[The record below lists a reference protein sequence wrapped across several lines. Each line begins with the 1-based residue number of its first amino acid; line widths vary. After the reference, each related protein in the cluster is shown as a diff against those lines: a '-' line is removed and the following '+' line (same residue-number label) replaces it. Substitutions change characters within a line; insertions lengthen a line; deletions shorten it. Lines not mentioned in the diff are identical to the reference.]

1 MANAKEIKER
11 IASIEETRK
20 ITNAMYLI
28 SSSKM
33 QQAKEKLAKTEPF
46 FFAIQEEISRILC
59 YWPEIE
65 NKFFDQRKAILKNQR
80 KIGIIAITSDKGLAG
95 AYNHNIIKEVENLI
109 NQGGIDKLFMI
120 GESGRYHFSK
130 SHKDELDLD
139 FHYTVQNPTLHRSRL
154 ITNKIINLFLSGE
167 LDEVH
172 IIYTKVKNAVSSETD
187 HMKLLPLQKGTFN
200 QYCDVHFAKGS
211 VNFYPSPG
219 AVMDSI
225 VPSYINGIIYGALVE
240 SYCSE
245 HSSRMMAMQNATDS
259 ADDMLSQL
267 NMTYNRVRQANIT
280 QELTEVVA
288 GANAQQRK

>member
-33 QQAKEKLAKTEPF
+33 KQAKEKLAKTEPF

-65 NKFFDQRKAILKNQR
+65 NKFFDQRENISHDNK

-95 AYNHNIIKEVENLI
+95 AYNHNIVKDVENLI
-109 NQGGIDKLFMI
+109 AQGGIDRLFFI
-120 GESGRYHFSK
+120 GEAGRFHFYR
-130 SHKDELDLD
+130 SHKDELDMD
-139 FHYTVQNPTLHRSRL
+139 FRYTAQDPTLHRSRL
-154 ITNKIINLFLSGE
+154 ITNEMIDLFLAGE
-167 LDEVH
+167 LDEIH
-172 IIYTKVKNAVSSETD
+172 LIYTKVKNAVSSETD
-187 HMKLLPLQKGTFN
+187 HIKLLPLQKGSFN

-225 VPSYINGIIYGALVE
+225 VPNYINGIIYGALVE

-245 HSSRMMAMQNATDS
+245 NSSRMMAMQNATDS
-259 ADDMLSQL
+259 ATDMLSEL
-267 NMTYNRVRQANIT
+267 NMTYNRVRQSNIT

>member
-33 QQAKEKLAKTEPF
+33 KQAKEKLAKTEPYF
-46 FFAIQEEISRILC
+46 YAMQNEISRLLC
-59 YWPEIE
+59 YWPDID
-65 NKFFDQRKAILKNQR
+65 NRFFDQREHIPSKNR

-95 AYNHNIIKEVENLI
+95 SYNHNVIKTVENLI
-109 NQGGIDKLFMI
+109 KEGGSDLLFVL
-120 GESGRYHFSK
+120 GESGRNYFAKNHHGEMDF
-130 SHKDELDLD
+130 D

-154 ITNKIINLFLSGE
+154 ITDKMVELFCKE
-167 LDEVH
+167 KLDEVH
-172 IIYTKVKNAVSSETD
+172 IVYTKMQSAVSAETEQI
-187 HMKLLPLQKGTFN
+187 KLLPLKRGTFN
-200 QYCDVHFAKGS
+200 QSCDVHFAKGGM
-211 VNFYPSPG
+211 NFYPSPN

-225 VPSYINGIIYGALVE
+225 VPNYINGIIYGCLVE
-240 SYCSE
+240 SYYSE
-245 HSSRMMAMQNATDS
+245 HSARMLAMQNATNS
-259 ADDMLSQL
+259 ATDMLSEL
-267 NMTYNRVRQANIT
+267 NMTYNRVRQSDIT